1 MVKINL
7 KTFLVISGSD
17 GGDVLPGLM
26 IWDLKAILDS
36 SHNHPTANEHQRLK
50 PTQILNGR
58 DVSFNGLSVQADQYQ
73 IGIVTHDLQGYEG
86 QSALFIWDFGGEW
99 KSSII

>member
-7 KTFLVISGSD
+7 KTFLVISGSG
-17 GGDVLPGLM
+17 GGDGLPGLM

-36 SHNHPTANEHQRLK
+36 SDNHPTANGHRLK
-50 PTQILNGR
+50 QTQILNGR

-99 KSSII
+99 KSSTI